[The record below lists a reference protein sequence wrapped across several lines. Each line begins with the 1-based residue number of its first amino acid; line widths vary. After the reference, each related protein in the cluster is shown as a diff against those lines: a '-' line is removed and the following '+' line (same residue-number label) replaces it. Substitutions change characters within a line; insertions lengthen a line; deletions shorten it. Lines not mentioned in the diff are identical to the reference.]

1 MLRQAMMSN
10 DAVTFKAWKTFEA
23 SLFAR
28 PASKAN
34 QHGEGKVPSYLR
46 LHLDSTYFHSSS
58 LTYTLQSSKQDI
70 TVVNSITR
78 APSVLAQAPVLD
90 CCTELAIRNPL

>member
-46 LHLDSTYFHSSS
+46 LHLYYRPVNFHSSS
-58 LTYTLQSSKQDI
+58 LTL
-70 TVVNSITR
+70 
-78 APSVLAQAPVLD
+78 
-90 CCTELAIRNPL
+90 